1 MRQRGSA
8 NSTMAFVRSLG
19 MTVGITIFGIIQR
32 NDFASRMADSFG
44 GGGGAAVPSGDN
56 ARQMLAPETR
66 AQIPQDVMDK
76 IVGMLSS
83 SISVTFMWSIIPAVL
98 ALVSVLFMGKAS
110 MKDLIGH
117 PVKTESSAT
126 EVAGH

>member
-1 MRQRGSA
+1 MS
-8 NSTMAFVRSLG
+8 
-19 MTVGITIFGIIQR
+19 
-32 NDFASRMADSFG
+32 
-44 GGGGAAVPSGDN
+44 
-56 ARQMLAPETR
+56 R

-98 ALVSVLFMGKAS
+98 ALASVLFMGKAF

-117 PVKTESSAT
+117 PVKAEVKAEPNAT
-126 EVAGH
+126 EVPGH